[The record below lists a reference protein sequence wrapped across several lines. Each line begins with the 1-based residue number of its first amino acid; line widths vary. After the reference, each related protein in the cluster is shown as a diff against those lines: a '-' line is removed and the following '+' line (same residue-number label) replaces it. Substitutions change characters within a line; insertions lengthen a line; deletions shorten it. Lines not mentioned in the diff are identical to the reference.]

1 MKQKYLSDREK
12 VKEAIIEIVKNKKN
26 EGVEPA
32 FATVGDIVSHTGMCI
47 SDVNCELGVLR
58 SSGVIK
64 QVEYWGEIKHA
75 HTYNLSWGYII
86 ADAKW
91 KDYKA
96 QQKQRLIE
104 MMRGDEEIGLYD
116 DNPKNHVYER

>member
-1 MKQKYLSDREK
+1 MKQKYISDREK

-32 FATVGDIVSHTGMCI
+32 FATVRDIVSHTGMYI
-47 SDVNCELGVLR
+47 SDVNCELSMLR

-64 QVEYWGEIKHA
+64 QVEYWGEIKPS
-75 HTYNLSWGYII
+75 HTDNWSWGYII

-91 KDYKA
+91 NDYK
-96 QQKQRLIE
+96 E
-104 MMRGDEEIGLYD
+104 
-116 DNPKNHVYER
+116 

>member
-1 MKQKYLSDREK
+1 MKQKYISDREK

-26 EGVEPA
+26 EGVEPV

-47 SDVNCELGVLR
+47 SDVNCELSMLR

-64 QVEYWGEIKHA
+64 QVEYWEEIKHA

-86 ADAKW
+86 ADAK
-91 KDYKA
+91 
-96 QQKQRLIE
+96 QKQALID
-104 MMRGDEEIGLYD
+104 MMRWDEEIGLYD
-116 DNPKNHVYER
+116 DNPKNHGNER

>member
-1 MKQKYLSDREK
+1 MKTANYISDREK
-12 VKEAIIEIVKNKKN
+12 VKDAIIEIVKNKKN

-47 SDVNCELGVLR
+47 SDVNYELLILR

-64 QVEYWGEIKHA
+64 QVVYWGEIKHS
-75 HTYNLSWGYII
+75 HTDGWSGGYII

-91 KDYKA
+91 KT
-96 QQKQRLIE
+96 
-104 MMRGDEEIGLYD
+104 
-116 DNPKNHVYER
+116 N